1 MGLWDQTWGGCSVD
15 EIRQPRRSVFI
26 GHISVDKSTFC
37 DSIMYMSGMVDERKI
52 EKLNQEVKE
61 TNRDSYWL
69 AYVMDI
75 NNDEKANEKIVEVGR
90 ATLET

>member
-1 MGLWDQTWGGCSVD
+1 
-15 EIRQPRRSVFI
+15 
-26 GHISVDKSTFC
+26 
-37 DSIMYMSGMVDERKI
+37 MYMSGMVDERKI

-69 AYVMDI
+69 GYVMDI